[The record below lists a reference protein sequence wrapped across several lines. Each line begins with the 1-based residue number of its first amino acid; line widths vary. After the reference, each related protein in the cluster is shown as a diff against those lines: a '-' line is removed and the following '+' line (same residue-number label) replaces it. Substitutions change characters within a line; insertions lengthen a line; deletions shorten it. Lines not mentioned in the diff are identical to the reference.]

1 MTDPT
6 DAMQDRD
13 HLDQT
18 STLSAISIPDLAEE
32 PEHGLTA
39 MDRSAIDALPEGS
52 ALLIVR
58 KGPNLGARFLL
69 DADKTVAGRHPQS
82 EIFLDDVT
90 VSRKHAAFLR
100 DGQGFLIRD
109 LGSLNGTYVSR
120 ERVDEARLHSGEELQ
135 IGKYRLTY
143 HQNPGRA

>member
-18 STLSAISIPDLAEE
+18 STLSAISLPDLAEE

-90 VSRKHAAFLR
+90 VSLF
-100 DGQGFLIRD
+100 
-109 LGSLNGTYVSR
+109 SM
-120 ERVDEARLHSGEELQ
+120 E
-135 IGKYRLTY
+135 YRFCEICIKVFY
-143 HQNPGRA
+143 SFESYC

>member
-6 DAMQDRD
+6 DPMQDRD

-39 MDRSAIDALPEGS
+39 MDRGAIDALPEGS

-69 DADKTVAGRHPQS
+69 DADRTIAGRHPQS

-120 ERVDEARLHSGEELQ
+120 ERVDEARLHSGEEVQ

-143 HQNPGRA
+143 HQHPGRA